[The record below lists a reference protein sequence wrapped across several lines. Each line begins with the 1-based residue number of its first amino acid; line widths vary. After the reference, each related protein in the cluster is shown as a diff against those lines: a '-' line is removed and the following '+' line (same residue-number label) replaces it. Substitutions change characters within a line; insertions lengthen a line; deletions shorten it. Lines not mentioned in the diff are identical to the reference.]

1 MNDSLFAVICI
12 RYAKIFCCKIGRN
25 QQIVFVD
32 VPVLYHNRRCGKTSF
47 LSIGVGI
54 LFVLVKDD
62 FIFSVSQRKF
72 TCSAA
77 VASFYLWT
85 VFDQGGIVRKHV
97 YFLKLDSRRFAKRY
111 GFSFLSKGKLFP
123 GVLIVF
129 SSITYGKSGAPDRR
143 CHKKA
148 A

>member
-62 FIFSVSQRKF
+62 FIFSVSQCKF
-72 TCSAA
+72 PCFAA
-77 VASFYLWT
+77 VASFYPGT
-85 VFDQGGIVRKHV
+85 IFDQGGIVGKHV
-97 YFLKLDSRRFAKRY
+97 YFLNLNSRRFAQRY
-111 GFSFLSKGKLFP
+111 GFSFVSEGKLFS

-129 SSITYGKSGAPDRR
+129 SSITYGESGSPDRR